1 MMFHNH
7 RKKRQVHCMYFS
19 MYSVIRSFISY
30 IFITF
35 LVTHTMAHEI
45 NDFNWKLEL
54 NTRFEA
60 FNQNNDPFEI
70 QTNGSERNVH
80 NYECSELGN
89 RNSEANEEN
98 LFDDLDTLS
107 QDDIVRKQ
115 YALLPYPA
123 VSRQDI
129 EGLRRHYNGNNRH
142 VPFVVAPHN
151 ELDVVNHFV
160 YKGRNDFMY
169 VKYIYNIE
177 LFMLFYTTLLF
188 HCIA

>member
-7 RKKRQVHCMYFS
+7 RKKRHFIYV
-19 MYSVIRSFISY
+19 SVIHSFISY

-35 LVTHTMAHEI
+35 LVTHTMSNEI
-45 NDFNWKLEL
+45 NDFKWKLEL
-54 NTRFEA
+54 NTRSEA
-60 FNQNNDPFEI
+60 FHQNNYHFDN
-70 QTNGSERNVH
+70 QTNGSKRNIH
-80 NYECSELGN
+80 THTCSEIQN
-89 RNSEANEEN
+89 RNSGANEEK
-98 LFDDLDTLS
+98 LFDDMDTLS

-129 EGLRRHYNGNNRH
+129 EGLRRHYNSNNRD

-151 ELDVVNHFV
+151 ELDVVNHFL

-169 VKYIYNIE
+169 VKYI
-177 LFMLFYTTLLF
+177 
-188 HCIA
+188 